1 MNDMLGQRENQYS
14 VGSGWVLFRC
24 SHSGRRS
31 VHLEL
36 RLSTLIC
43 LARPGAAC
51 GLRRAALAVYHPLQ
65 NPCAL
70 GLGRADAEPHKGR
83 CVGRSICQGLSEQ
96 QQLTMTRTTCQRDTG
111 RH

>member
-36 RLSTLIC
+36 RLSTPYMPRE
-43 LARPGAAC
+43 ARC
-51 GLRRAALAVYHPLQ
+51 GLRRW
-65 NPCAL
+65 
-70 GLGRADAEPHKGR
+70 R
-83 CVGRSICQGLSEQ
+83 CTLSRIHVHWDWGGPT
-96 QQLTMTRTTCQRDTG
+96 LNRTRGDVSAG
-111 RH
+111 ASAKD